1 MPRSRTRT
9 LLATSLLTAAIAAT
23 ADPFDADPSDADAI
37 RERLAA
43 SEAAERRVRDDFAA
57 RVAAGGVSA
66 AERAEYAAY
75 LERLRAQVDALRAQQ
90 ARLHGAP
97 VAATAAEVAA
107 ARAPQSADE
116 RVRSLEASLGESL
129 GVFDEMLL
137 REHEELAR
145 RRASSA
151 SSSASSSAG
160 SSASAADSAAS
171 ASSGGWLPPEG
182 TGDGAETEAA
192 RGGLARAG
200 SGTGSPL
207 PGAADRTP
215 PDVAD
220 GRDDD
225 VVARQLREAAQSE
238 PDPALR
244 ERLWDEYRRYKA
256 SSR

>member
-9 LLATSLLTAAIAAT
+9 LLATSLLAAAIAAA
-23 ADPFDADPSDADAI
+23 ADTSAADPSDADAI

-57 RVAAGGVSA
+57 RVTAGGVSA

-75 LERLRAQVDALRAQQ
+75 LERLRAQVDALRVQQ

-151 SSSASSSAG
+151 SSSAG

-182 TGDGAETEAA
+182 TGDGTETEAA

-200 SGTGSPL
+200 SGAGSPL
-207 PGAADRTP
+207 PGVADRTP

>member
-9 LLATSLLTAAIAAT
+9 LLATSLLAAGMAA
-23 ADPFDADPSDADAI
+23 AADPSEADAI

-151 SSSASSSAG
+151 SSSAG
-160 SSASAADSAAS
+160 SSTSAADSAAS

-192 RGGLARAG
+192 
-200 SGTGSPL
+200 L